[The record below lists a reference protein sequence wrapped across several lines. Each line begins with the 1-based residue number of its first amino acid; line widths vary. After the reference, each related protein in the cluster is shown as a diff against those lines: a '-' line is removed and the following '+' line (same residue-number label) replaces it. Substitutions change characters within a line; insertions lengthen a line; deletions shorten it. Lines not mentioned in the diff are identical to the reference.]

1 MISRSLAIA
10 LGLVPLLGIAAMAD
24 DQAEAPVESTPL
36 VFAIDTIQIDVQTP
50 GLPAL
55 SPAEITVMLKAADH
69 GYVAGGSDTATSAT
83 TTTLD
88 QIGRLPDNRFKAS
101 AIRAISQAVTRAY
114 NARGFGGITV
124 AIDPNQIDAQ
134 GKDLRSPDDRSLR
147 LLVRALLVTRV
158 TTEAVGDRFQSD
170 TADHP
175 SHEQIIDR
183 SPVTATSDDG
193 GSLLRPDLVERY
205 TRFLSRHPGRRV
217 DAAVASGDE
226 PDELTLRY
234 LVQENKPWIVYATVS
249 NTGTEQTSVWREQ
262 FGFTHYQLTGHDDIL
277 SISYST
283 AGFDST
289 HAVSASYE
297 LPLFHPR
304 VRGRVFGSYSEFVAS
319 DVGFGGQN
327 FSGQSTGV
335 GGEVAWNFHQQ
346 DQWFTDLV
354 GGLQYQHIEVDN
366 ELFTPT
372 LKGREDFLRPSVG
385 LRSQRVTE
393 TSALSASAM
402 LDFNADDIA
411 GTTDLG
417 ASQLGRTMVDAD
429 WLIFSYNASASVYLE
444 PLINRAAWE
453 DLATPA
459 SSTLAHEVLV
469 ALRGQVVFDDHR
481 VIPQAQMTAGGFYS
495 VRGYDESTAVGDNVV
510 LATAEY
516 RFHLPRAL
524 APQPEPTVLFGQD
537 FRVRPPSPRGRPDWD
552 LIAKLFID
560 YGHTSNNNSQVGE
573 ESNALLAVGT
583 GIELQLKRY
592 LTVRVEWAAALE
604 DAEQVEAG
612 ENRFHIAATLVY

>member
-1 MISRSLAIA
+1 MASL
-10 LGLVPLLGIAAMAD
+10 LVLLLGVTAKAD
-24 DQAEAPVESTPL
+24 DTADAPAKPAPL
-36 VFAIDTIQIDVQTP
+36 VFAIDAIQIDVQTP

-55 SPAEITVMLKAADH
+55 SPADITVKLTPAEDS
-69 GYVAGGSDTATSAT
+69 YVAGGVDSKAATKT
-83 TTTLD
+83 IGLD
-88 QIGRLPDNRFKAS
+88 QIGELPNNRFRAS
-101 AIRAISQAVTRAY
+101 AIRAISQAVIRAY
-114 NARGFGGITV
+114 NEGGFGGITV

-134 GKDLRSPDDRSLR
+134 GNDLRNPDDHSLR

-158 TTEAVGDRFQSD
+158 TTEAVGDRIQNE
-170 TADHP
+170 TTDHP
-175 SHEQIIDR
+175 AHQRIANR
-183 SPVTATSDDG
+183 SPVAVSGDEAG
-193 GSLLRPDLVERY
+193 AILRPQLIERY

-217 DAAVASGDE
+217 DAAVAAGDE

-262 FGFTHYQLTGHDDIL
+262 FGFTHYQLTGRDDIL

-319 DVGFGGQN
+319 DVGFAGQN

-393 TSALSASAM
+393 TRALSASAM

-417 ASQLGRTMVDAD
+417 ASRLGRTMVDAD

-516 RFHLPRAL
+516 RFHLPRVL

-537 FRVRPPSPRGRPDWD
+537 FRVRPASPRGRPDWD

-573 ESNALLAVGT
+573 ESNALLSVGT
-583 GIELQLKRY
+583 GLEVQLKRY

-604 DAEQVEAG
+604 DAEQVQAG